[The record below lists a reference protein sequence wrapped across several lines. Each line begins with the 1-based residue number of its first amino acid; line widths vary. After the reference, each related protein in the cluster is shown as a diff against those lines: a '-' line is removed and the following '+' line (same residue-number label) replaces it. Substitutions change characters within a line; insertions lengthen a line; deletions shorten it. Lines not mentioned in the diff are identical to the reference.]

1 MFRLF
6 PTNFHAPTDNR
17 RALGL
22 LNIREHFSAKKMRA
36 AKMPFTKRSEF
47 FVGKPGK
54 ITVRG
59 RVDEVIDEMI
69 IGRKRFLVLERLGRK
84 DIFRVFD
91 PSAGFQGDYRVVHLM
106 PRSREVEQ
114 QVEILRRLADKNL
127 HFPKILDCSRQNDKI
142 AVVTT
147 WIWGNNLRQFLT
159 EIRERKHPR
168 PSTREIVRLIN
179 KLAHGLSYLHV
190 KANVV
195 HGDVK
200 PANIVLEK
208 DPTRLV
214 LIDFGSAWPA
224 ERSRKKSPGDGVSA
238 PYAAPELFGEGSV
251 DFRADIFSLS
261 VVLYELLTLEIP
273 FDGAGGQAGLPENRA
288 AFSGKYRPPS
298 ELLPDAHLLPGGVTR
313 ALDEFLRR
321 GLALDPKERF
331 SNKSDWLNAAD
342 QLLSDFR
349 EGTRL
354 GFFGRAFLDLLDR
367 FTGRKK

>member
-1 MFRLF
+1 
-6 PTNFHAPTDNR
+6 
-17 RALGL
+17 
-22 LNIREHFSAKKMRA
+22 
-36 AKMPFTKRSEF
+36 MPGNQGSEL
-47 FVGKPGK
+47 FVGQPGS

-69 IGRKRFLVLERLGRK
+69 IERNRFLVLERLGRK
-84 DIFRVFD
+84 EVFRVFD
-91 PSAGFQGDYRVVHLM
+91 SSAGFQGDYRVVHLL

-114 QVEILRRLADKNL
+114 QIEVLRRLADKNL
-127 HFPKILDCSRQNDKI
+127 HFPKIHQCARQHEKL
-142 AVVTT
+142 AVVTS
-147 WIWGNNLRQFLT
+147 WIWGINLRQFLS
-159 EIRERKHPR
+159 EIRERKQTR
-168 PSTREIVRLIN
+168 PSTREMVRLVT

-208 DPTRLV
+208 DPSRLV

-224 ERSRKKSPGDGVSA
+224 ERSRKKSPGDGASA

-273 FDGAGGQAGLPENRA
+273 FDGVGGQAGLPENRA

-298 ELLPDAHLLPGGVTR
+298 ELIPDAHLLPGGATR

-331 SNKSDWLNAAD
+331 SNKSDWLNASD

-349 EGTRL
+349 EGARL

-367 FTGRKK
+367 VTGRKK